1 MGGPNSGSS
10 FMLHVLDLVHD
21 VSDPAVRRRVKMLR
35 AGGARVTLAGFR
47 RTTDPVA
54 EIEGLVPVDL
64 GPTRDG
70 RFAQRIGAVA
80 KAAVSMGARL
90 GAVPRPD
97 LVIARNLEMLALAR
111 RANGAFGASVPIV
124 YECLDIHRLVLRN
137 DLVGRTLRGA
147 ERHLARDV
155 KLLVTSSPAFIANY
169 FGPFGQIDAP
179 VELIENKY
187 FETAPADDLPDGGS
201 PIAPPWRIGW
211 FGALRCR
218 RSLELLA
225 AFTRRQNG
233 RFEVVLRGRPALSEF
248 PDFHA
253 FVEAEPWLSFCGPY
267 RNPEDMAAI
276 YREVHFSWAIDF
288 FEQGQN
294 SEWLLPN
301 RLYEGCRFGAVPI
314 SMANTETGRFLK
326 RHDIGV
332 LLSQATPQSLEAM
345 LGRMNEDRFRKLKS
359 IVLASNPKTWSY
371 DRADCLAFVDKLRRL
386 AAAPSNFAARVA
398 A

>member
-1 MGGPNSGSS
+1 
-10 FMLHVLDLVHD
+10 MLHVLYLVHD

-35 AGGARVTLAGFR
+35 AGGARITLAGFR
-47 RTTDPVA
+47 RTADPVA
-54 EIEGLVPVDL
+54 EIEGLAPVDL

-80 KAAVSMGARL
+80 RAAVSIGARL

-111 RANGAFGASVPIV
+111 RANGAFGAGVPIV

-137 DLVGRTLRGA
+137 DLVGMTLRGA

-155 KLLVTSSPAFIANY
+155 KLLVTSSPAFVANY
-169 FGPFGQIDAP
+169 FEPFGQIDAP
-179 VELIENKY
+179 IELIENKY
-187 FETAPADDLPDGGS
+187 FDAAPAPADDLPENEG

-233 RFEVVLRGRPALSEF
+233 RFEVVLRGRPALTEF
-248 PDFHA
+248 ADFHA
-253 FVEAEPWLSFCGPY
+253 FVDAEPWLSFRGPY

-276 YREVHFSWAIDF
+276 YHEVHFSWAIDF

-301 RLYEGCRFGAVPI
+301 RLYEGCRFGAVPV
-314 SMANTETGRFLK
+314 SMADTETGRFLK
-326 RHDIGV
+326 RQEIGV
-332 LLSQATPQSLEAM
+332 LLPQATPEGLEAA
-345 LGRMNEDRFRKLKS
+345 LGGMDRERFRKLKS
-359 IVLASNPKTWSY
+359 IVSATSPKTWSY
-371 DRADCLAFVDKLRRL
+371 DRGDCLAFVDKLRGL
-386 AAAPSNFAARVA
+386 AAVPPVFPVEVA

>member
-1 MGGPNSGSS
+1 
-10 FMLHVLDLVHD
+10 ML
-21 VSDPAVRRRVKMLR
+21 K

-47 RTTDPVA
+47 RTTSPVA
-54 EIEGLVPVDL
+54 EIEGIEPVDL
-64 GPTRDG
+64 GATRDG
-70 RFAQRIGAVA
+70 RFAQRLGAVA
-80 KAAVSMGARL
+80 RAAVSIGAKL
-90 GAVPRPD
+90 GAMPRPE
-97 LVIARNLEMLALAR
+97 LIIARNLEMLALAR

-124 YECLDIHRLVLRN
+124 YECLDIHRLVLR
-137 DLVGRTLRGA
+137 DDFVGRTLRGA

-169 FGPFGQIDAP
+169 FEPFGQIGAP

-187 FETAPADDLPDGGS
+187 FETAPVVAAHFEDG
-201 PIAPPWRIGW
+201 PAPPPWRIGW

-225 AFTRRQNG
+225 DFTRRQAG

-248 PDFHA
+248 ADFHGYVA
-253 FVEAEPWLSFCGPY
+253 AEPWLSFQGPY

-288 FEQGQN
+288 FEAGQN

-314 SMANTETGRFLK
+314 SMADTETGRFLK
-326 RHDIGV
+326 QQDIGV
-332 LLSQATPQSLEAM
+332 RLSEASPEGIEAM
-345 LGRMNEDRFRKLKS
+345 LSGMDQDRYRGLKS
-359 IVLASNPKTWSY
+359 RVLARNPRTWSY
-371 DRADCLAFVDKLRRL
+371 DRSDCAAFVDKLRGL
-386 AAAPSNFAARVA
+386 ASGSSTFAMEAAA
-398 A
+398 

>member
-1 MGGPNSGSS
+1 
-10 FMLHVLDLVHD
+10 MLHVLYLVHD

-35 AGGARVTLAGFR
+35 AGGARITLAGFR
-47 RTTDPVA
+47 RTPNPIA
-54 EIEGLVPVDL
+54 EIEGLDPVDL

-80 KAAVSMGARL
+80 KAAMSIGAKFA
-90 GAVPRPD
+90 GVARPD
-97 LVIARNLEMLALAR
+97 LIIARNLEMLALAR
-111 RANGAFGASVPIV
+111 RANQAFGAGVPIV

-137 DLVGRTLRGA
+137 DLIGKTLRSA

-169 FGPFGQIDAP
+169 FKPFGQIAAP

-187 FETAPADDLPDGGS
+187 FDTMPVPADGLPEKEG
-201 PIAPPWRIGW
+201 PAAPPWRIGW
-211 FGALRCR
+211 FGALRCH

-225 AFTRRQNG
+225 EFPRRQSG

-253 FVEAEPWLSFCGPY
+253 FVEAEPWLSFGGAY

-301 RLYEGCRFGAVPI
+301 RLYEGCRFAAVPI
-314 SMANTETGRFLK
+314 SMASTETGRFLK
-326 RHDIGV
+326 RQDIGV
-332 LLSQATPQSLEAM
+332 LLSEATPEGLDTA
-345 LGRMNEDRFRKLKS
+345 LGRMDQKRFGKLKS
-359 IVLASNPKTWSY
+359 RVLARNPRTWSY
-371 DRADCLAFVDKLRRL
+371 DRGDCLAFVDKLRALTAVRGTFATEAL
-386 AAAPSNFAARVA
+386 A
-398 A
+398 

>member
-1 MGGPNSGSS
+1 
-10 FMLHVLDLVHD
+10 ML
-21 VSDPAVRRRVKMLR
+21 K

-47 RTTDPVA
+47 RTTSPVA
-54 EIEGLVPVDL
+54 EIEGVEPVDL
-64 GPTRDG
+64 GATRDG

-80 KAAVSMGARL
+80 KAAMSIGARL
-90 GAVPRPD
+90 GAIARPD
-97 LVIARNLEMLALAR
+97 LIIARNLEMLALAR
-111 RANGAFGASVPIV
+111 RANGALGAGVPIV

-137 DLVGRTLRGA
+137 DFVGRTLRGA
-147 ERHLARDV
+147 ERLLARDV

-169 FGPFGQIDAP
+169 FEPFGQIAAP

-187 FETAPADDLPDGGS
+187 FDTAPIAAGAFFEDES
-201 PIAPPWRIGW
+201 PLAPPWRIGW

-225 AFTRRQNG
+225 DFTRRQHG

-248 PDFHA
+248 PDFHG
-253 FVEAEPWLSFCGPY
+253 FVNDEPWLSFRGPY

-288 FEQGQN
+288 FEAGQN

-314 SMANTETGRFLK
+314 SMADTETGRFLK
-326 RHDIGV
+326 EQDIGV
-332 LLSQATPQSLEAM
+332 LLPEATPEGLETM
-345 LGRMNEDRFRKLKS
+345 LGRMDQERFRGLKS
-359 IVLASNPKTWSY
+359 RVLARNPRTWSY
-371 DRADCLAFVDKLRRL
+371 DRSDCLAFVDKLRGL
-386 AAAPSNFAARVA
+386 AAAPGIFAAGVA